1 MNGEQIKHSPDEST
15 LSSVVFEVPWVQEEM
30 KKRMALAMRGSKK

>member
-1 MNGEQIKHSPDEST
+1 MYREKIKHSPDEST

-30 KKRMALAMRGSKK
+30 RKRIALTMRGSKK